1 MASTIINKNT
11 VPIFL
16 AMIEESLRQI
26 PSTDFQELKSSAK
39 PPLCCLAV
47 LEGVGILL
55 NPAKQQWEWTD
66 DKNLMSG
73 ITSLTLTVLF
83 GTLPVLS
90 CTSIVLHKHFDVHK
104 VALSPLTIPQ
114 ENIYLLK
121 FILHNYDDEKVPS
134 ICGVDKTRNQHPPN
148 IFIIACVISPDGD
161 ISKWQAHAMDWA
173 TATLFNKGQERTLDE
188 YQRLRKQAGFDYQQF
203 YPPQVP
209 PEVQNLPVCAYGR
222 VGKILQT

>member
-1 MASTIINKNT
+1 MSKSVRLEEHLNLRLALVTYITNANST
-11 VPIFL
+11 
-16 AMIEESLRQI
+16 LRYF
-26 PSTDFQELKSSAK
+26 TFA
-39 PPLCCLAV
+39 
-47 LEGVGILL
+47 
-55 NPAKQQWEWTD
+55 
-66 DKNLMSG
+66 
-73 ITSLTLTVLF
+73 LF
-83 GTLPVLS
+83 
-90 CTSIVLHKHFDVHK
+90 
-104 VALSPLTIPQ
+104 PLTILQ

>member
-11 VPIFL
+11 VPISL

-73 ITSLTLTVLF
+73 SKHEFLQRLF
-83 GTLPVLS
+83 
-90 CTSIVLHKHFDVHK
+90 D
-104 VALSPLTIPQ
+104 
-114 ENIYLLK
+114 
-121 FILHNYDDEKVPS
+121 
-134 ICGVDKTRNQHPPN
+134 
-148 IFIIACVISPDGD
+148 
-161 ISKWQAHAMDWA
+161 
-173 TATLFNKGQERTLDE
+173 FNKDNINNKQLERLKSILDRTDCQPADIAKISRLCSELCIWLGAILE
-188 YQRLRKQAGFDYQQF
+188 YSNQRQIS
-203 YPPQVP
+203 
-209 PEVQNLPVCAYGR
+209 N
-222 VGKILQT
+222 